1 MQRAPDTDPSAAKAD
16 APRPGRAAEASR
28 RRASRLVTVLFA
40 FTLAAVCP
48 LVCKLPYS
56 MDTLYALEGLLA
68 TGILVCGAC
77 ALALLCG

>member
-1 MQRAPDTDPSAAKAD
+1 MQRSPESDPSAAKGD
-16 APRPGRAAEASR
+16 APRIGRAAEAR
-28 RRASRLVTVLFA
+28 RRHASCLVTVLFA
-40 FTLAAVCP
+40 LTLAAVCP

-56 MDTLYALEGLLA
+56 IDTLYALEGLLA